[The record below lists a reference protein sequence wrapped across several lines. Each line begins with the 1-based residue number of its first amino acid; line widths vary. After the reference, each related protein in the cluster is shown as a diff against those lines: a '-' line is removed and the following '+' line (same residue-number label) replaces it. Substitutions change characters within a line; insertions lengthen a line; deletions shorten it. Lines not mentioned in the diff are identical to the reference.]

1 MGSRA
6 RRGETRLEIERLLVE
21 HERLAKK
28 LGKRIPRFRVRLAAK
43 FGVSRQRVTNIA
55 RELGLTEEQKR

>member
-1 MGSRA
+1 M
-6 RRGETRLEIERLLVE
+6 EIERLLLE

-55 RELGLTEEQKR
+55 RELGLTEEQRK